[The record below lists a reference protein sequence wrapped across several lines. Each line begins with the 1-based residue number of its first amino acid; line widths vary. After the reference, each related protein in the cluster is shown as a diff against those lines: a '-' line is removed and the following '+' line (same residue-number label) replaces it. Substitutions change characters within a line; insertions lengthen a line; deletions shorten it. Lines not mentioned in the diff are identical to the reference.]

1 MGFFDKL
8 FGGKTEQEETVKFF
22 GQSKTVLTPI
32 RGKVLAQADIPDET
46 FAQGI
51 LGPGC
56 GIEPTGKTV
65 YAPFDGT
72 VEQVASTL
80 HAVGLT
86 SEDGIE
92 ILIHVGM
99 DTVEMQGKGF
109 KALVK
114 VGDKVSN
121 WNGLG
126 VQLTSLFNIDT
137 APAQAGYEYIA
148 VLVTVVNRTK
158 NQTFNIGAQNLAEI
172 NAAYPVPPQENE
184 DANFHALAAA
194 STDFSASCDGQS
206 VECGANISLYNSNS
220 QTFSD
225 STNLP
230 PQGTGYLQL
239 MLMVPKGW
247 QQLSVTYMPTFAAD
261 KTMTFVMTAADVTRA

>member
-1 MGFFDKL
+1 MGWSRWALQDSASASWLYEMIGKKVFYMGFFDKL
-8 FGGKTEQEETVKFF
+8 FGGKAEQEETAKFF

-92 ILIHVGM
+92 ILIHVG
-99 DTVEMQGKGF
+99 
-109 KALVK
+109 
-114 VGDKVSN
+114 
-121 WNGLG
+121 
-126 VQLTSLFNIDT
+126 
-137 APAQAGYEYIA
+137 P
-148 VLVTVVNRTK
+148 
-158 NQTFNIGAQNLAEI
+158 
-172 NAAYPVPPQENE
+172 
-184 DANFHALAAA
+184 
-194 STDFSASCDGQS
+194 
-206 VECGANISLYNSNS
+206 
-220 QTFSD
+220 
-225 STNLP
+225 
-230 PQGTGYLQL
+230 
-239 MLMVPKGW
+239 
-247 QQLSVTYMPTFAAD
+247 
-261 KTMTFVMTAADVTRA
+261 

>member
-1 MGFFDKL
+1 MPNKI
-8 FGGKTEQEETVKFF
+8 
-22 GQSKTVLTPI
+22 S
-32 RGKVLAQADIPDET
+32 RRT
-46 FAQGI
+46 F
-51 LGPGC
+51 LKC
-56 GIEPTGKTV
+56 TG
-65 YAPFDGT
+65 
-72 VEQVASTL
+72 ASTAAL
-80 HAVGLT
+80 GAAAMLGSST
-86 SEDGIE
+86 SNAIE
-92 ILIHVGM
+92 
-99 DTVEMQGKGF
+99 
-109 KALVK
+109 VK

-121 WNGLG
+121 WNNLG
-126 VQLTSLFNIDT
+126 VQLTSVFTMVNTPDLPDH
-137 APAQAGYEYIA
+137 EYVA
-148 VLVTVVNRTK
+148 VLVTAVNRSGAT
-158 NQTFNIGAQNLAEI
+158 TFNIGAQNLAEI
-172 NAAYPVPPQENE
+172 NAAYPVPPQENV

>member
-1 MGFFDKL
+1 MSNSISRRTFLKCTGASVAAL
-8 FGGKTEQEETVKFF
+8 GAASLLGGCQQNGSATIV
-22 GQSKTVLTPI
+22 
-32 RGKVLAQADIPDET
+32 D
-46 FAQGI
+46 
-51 LGPGC
+51 
-56 GIEPTGKTV
+56 
-65 YAPFDGT
+65 
-72 VEQVASTL
+72 
-80 HAVGLT
+80 
-86 SEDGIE
+86 
-92 ILIHVGM
+92 
-99 DTVEMQGKGF
+99 
-109 KALVK
+109 VK

-172 NAAYPVPPQENE
+172 NAAYPVPPQENV

-230 PQGTGYLQL
+230 PQGAGYIQL
-239 MLMVPKGW
+239 ICCVPTGW
-247 QQLSVTYMPTFAAD
+247 QKLSVRAASCVVKAMPKQPNCLLMHSVKLRTSTHSSVACVL
-261 KTMTFVMTAADVTRA
+261 MRTASLAIRT

>member
-86 SEDGIE
+86 SVDGIE

-121 WNGLG
+121 WNNLG
-126 VQLTSLFNIDT
+126 VQLTAT
-137 APAQAGYEYIA
+137 AII
-148 VLVTVVNRTK
+148 VTNGDDMGELK
-158 NQTFNIGAQNLAEI
+158 MLAEGD
-172 NAAYPVPPQENE
+172 V
-184 DANFHALAAA
+184 LA
-194 STDFSASCDGQS
+194 
-206 VECGANISLYNSNS
+206 
-220 QTFSD
+220 
-225 STNLP
+225 
-230 PQGTGYLQL
+230 GTPLF
-239 MLMVPKGW
+239 K
-247 QQLSVTYMPTFAAD
+247 F
-261 KTMTFVMTAADVTRA
+261 